1 MVKAV
6 CTYNEEKVKKMT
18 KGFRNKTIFGSIVFC
33 IVVFAMGVVNI
44 TSSISAVG
52 GLKWLFLIMGI
63 IICLFS
69 FYPLISGIYTHK
81 RNYRETI
88 KAMELEKG
96 DLTLE
101 FLFKEKKI
109 ELTAIQNGES
119 QEDTILIRNLTLIK
133 THADGIGIYLD
144 ENMYYIRNEEIVS
157 GDKDMLLRIFKNAGI
172 PIKKR

>member
-1 MVKAV
+1 MRTELLTIENWTLV
-6 CTYNEEKVKKMT
+6 TIPNEKVKKDNFCPTTAEQLVKAGYSPIKATVPGNFELDVMSE
-18 KGFRNKTIFGSIVFC
+18 KDVADIYFGTNV
-33 IVVFAMGVVNI
+33 
-44 TSSISAVG
+44 
-52 GLKWLFLIMGI
+52 L
-63 IICLFS
+63 
-69 FYPLISGIYTHK
+69 
-81 RNYRETI
+81 

-144 ENMYYIRNEEIVS
+144 ENMYYIRNEEIIS